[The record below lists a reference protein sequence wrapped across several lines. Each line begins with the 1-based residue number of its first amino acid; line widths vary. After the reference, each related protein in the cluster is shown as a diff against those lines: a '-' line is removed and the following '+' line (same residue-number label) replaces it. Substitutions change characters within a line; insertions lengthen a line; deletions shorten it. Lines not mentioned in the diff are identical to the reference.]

1 MEIILKIVKH
11 IAECSATPD
20 QVPSEVAEV
29 SVVVNSSCAH
39 AGPLYPIDV
48 LFGLN
53 MANGQTKVMSGCF
66 GVAKTPD

>member
-1 MEIILKIVKH
+1 METIKKIVKH

-48 LFGLN
+48 LLG
-53 MANGQTKVMSGCF
+53 
-66 GVAKTPD
+66 